1 MNKQR
6 KVLITTTYNEMGIII
21 DSVVYEKEGG
31 NYFLRIVIDS
41 DKIIDIDTCVEVTK
55 VINPLL
61 DEVDIMMSLVKEI
74 KETYGIQIREVD
86 LGGGVGVYYTKNDQP
101 KTIQKF
107 CEDMIEKIEK
117 VSLSGVFG
125 EGFLLFIL

>member
-1 MNKQR
+1 MIEQR
-6 KVLITTTYNEMGIII
+6 VREVITDEVAKMGIII

-61 DEVDIMMSLVKEI
+61 DEVDIIEDAYILDISSKE
-74 KETYGIQIREVD
+74 K
-86 LGGGVGVYYTKNDQP
+86 
-101 KTIQKF
+101 
-107 CEDMIEKIEK
+107 
-117 VSLSGVFG
+117 G
-125 EGFLLFIL
+125 EL